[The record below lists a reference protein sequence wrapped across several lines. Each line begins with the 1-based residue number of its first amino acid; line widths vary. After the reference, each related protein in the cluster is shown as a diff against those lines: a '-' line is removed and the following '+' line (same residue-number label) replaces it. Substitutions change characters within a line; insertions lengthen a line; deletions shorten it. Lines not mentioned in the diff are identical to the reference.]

1 MFKIITVPNSILRE
15 PAKPVD
21 QVDHKIKRI
30 VTEMM
35 ETLEKLDNPKGVG
48 LAANQVGLKH
58 AIFVFRNQDVIEPVI
73 NPVLLWHS
81 KKQSLD
87 VRKNST
93 MLEGCLSVP
102 FYYGTVKR
110 YEKIRISY
118 LTLEGKT
125 VEKEFK
131 MPESIIIQHE
141 IDHLTGKLFIDQLL
155 AQKGRLYKVEKNKKE
170 EELVR
175 VEV

>member
-1 MFKIITVPNSILRE
+1 MFKIVTVPSPILRE

-21 QVDHKIKRI
+21 EVDDKIKKI
-30 VTEMM
+30 VTEMV

-48 LAANQVGLKH
+48 LAANQVGLKQT
-58 AIFVFRNQDVIEPVI
+58 IFVFRNQDVIEPVI
-73 NPVLLWHS
+73 NPTLLWHS
-81 KKQSLD
+81 TKQTLD

-118 LTLEGKT
+118 FTLEGKRI
-125 VEKEFK
+125 EKEFK

-141 IDHLTGKLFIDQLL
+141 MDHLSGKLFIDLL
-155 AQKGRLYKVEKNKKE
+155 LKQKGRLYKVEKGK
-170 EELVR
+170 
-175 VEV
+175 